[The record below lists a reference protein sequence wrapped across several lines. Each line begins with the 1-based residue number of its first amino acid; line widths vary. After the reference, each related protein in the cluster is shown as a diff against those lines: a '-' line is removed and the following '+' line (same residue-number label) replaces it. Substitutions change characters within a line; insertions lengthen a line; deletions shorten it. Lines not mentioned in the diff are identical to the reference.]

1 MTINIF
7 LQVSEEFFSFED
19 LDKFL
24 SWQRRFRGLPW
35 MRTSLSG
42 PQGGCRGDRR
52 PPLLLSTGHH
62 ETSDLTKAQ
71 SWLQGLC
78 TIPCT
83 VRLGQ
88 RSRIT

>member
-52 PPLLLSTGHH
+52 PPLLLSTASQLVRVWGSVCSHLTA
-62 ETSDLTKAQ
+62 TSAKHDCKNLSA
-71 SWLQGLC
+71 
-78 TIPCT
+78 
-83 VRLGQ
+83 
-88 RSRIT
+88 